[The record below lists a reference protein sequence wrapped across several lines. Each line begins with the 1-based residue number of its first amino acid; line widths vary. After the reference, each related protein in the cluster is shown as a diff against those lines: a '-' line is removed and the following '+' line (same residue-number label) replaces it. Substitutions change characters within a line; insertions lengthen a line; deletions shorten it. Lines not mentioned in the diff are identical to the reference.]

1 MIRVRSMISSARSN
15 TEQRFDSLAEQVAF
29 RARMM
34 MGERLNDADLV
45 AEHRISQV
53 AQDSMSEDLR
63 VAKKKQ
69 KRKNKIE
76 TFQQAMQAGKKGDV
90 MADLQNA
97 LRLRRIAYDTEYSIE
112 GSKALPAPEKQAE
125 KPKPVAKVVIEK
137 GKTPTPPPVKKVEPT
152 PKSVKRK
159 SGPTKKVVKSEDSS
173 KNMMAELKSKLSGRK
188 KGNNNKSKK

>member
-1 MIRVRSMISSARSN
+1 MISSARSN

-76 TFQQAMQAGKKGDV
+76 TFQLAMQAGKKGDV

-97 LRLRRIAYDTEYSIE
+97 LRLRKIAYDTEFSIE
-112 GSKALPAPEKQAE
+112 GSKALPSPEKQEE
-125 KPKPVAKVVIEK
+125 KPKPVTKVVIEK
-137 GKTPTPPPVKKVEPT
+137 GKTPTPPPIKKVEPV

-173 KNMMAELKSKLSGRK
+173 ANMMAELKSKLKGRK
-188 KGNNNKSKK
+188 KANHKSKK